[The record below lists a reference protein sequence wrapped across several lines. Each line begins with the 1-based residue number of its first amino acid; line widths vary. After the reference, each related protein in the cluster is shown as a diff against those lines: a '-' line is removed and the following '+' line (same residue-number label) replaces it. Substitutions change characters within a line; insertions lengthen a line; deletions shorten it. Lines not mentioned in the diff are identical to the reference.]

1 LCDAQQ
7 QAAGGCPAVRH
18 SPVDPAA
25 GCDPVDPAREEAQQ
39 FVGWLLA
46 SRCATPENKPG
57 SGTVTRRFV
66 GSLPCTTGYVFDT
79 SSTFFYADR
88 DEYGAVAARFID
100 GGELAVRVVMSKE
113 RGWARALKPR
123 ARLLGRMA
131 LCVIAAT
138 GLLGSLPATAQNA
151 PVFEWILLDA
161 ETGQVLSEQ
170 NADVTTPPASLTKM
184 MTLYLTFEQLNQGT
198 IRLDQQFYVSAEAA
212 SRAPS
217 KLALTPGDSVPVR
230 DLILGVVTKSANDA
244 ASVVAEGLAGSEAN
258 FVQYMNSK
266 ARQLGMQQTW
276 YRNASGLPDPAQR
289 TTARDVARLA
299 LALYHQFPREYRYF
313 ATREFDFR
321 GEIVKS
327 HNHLLD
333 WYQGAD
339 GIKTGYV
346 NASGFNL
353 AASAVRD
360 GRRLIGVIMGGRS
373 WHSRDQQMASLLD
386 QGFAV
391 LAAGRPVQPA
401 STALVAAAAP
411 PAAAPA
417 PPPAAPAPPAA
428 AVMAAAPAPPAAVAA
443 PPAAPAETAAAQQ
456 KSGFLGKVAKAALQ
470 HLSPVGKAEAA
481 PLAHE
486 ANGTDWAIQI
496 GAYHDEAAA
505 EEATRS
511 VAGLA
516 IAKSKP
522 HQILAPAKHE
532 SSRLYRARILH
543 FTAKG
548 AQAACAELHHKGIAC
563 SVVHPGSLKVASR

>member
-1 LCDAQQ
+1 
-7 QAAGGCPAVRH
+7 
-18 SPVDPAA
+18 
-25 GCDPVDPAREEAQQ
+25 
-39 FVGWLLA
+39 
-46 SRCATPENKPG
+46 
-57 SGTVTRRFV
+57 
-66 GSLPCTTGYVFDT
+66 
-79 SSTFFYADR
+79 
-88 DEYGAVAARFID
+88 
-100 GGELAVRVVMSKE
+100 MSKRQGE
-113 RGWARALKPR
+113 SRTWAPR
-123 ARLLGRMA
+123 ARFLARIG
-131 LCVIAAT
+131 LCVIAAM
-138 GLLGSLPATAQNA
+138 GLLESLPAAARNGNGA
-151 PVFEWILLDA
+151 VRWASESGPVFEWILLDA
-161 ETGQVLSEQ
+161 ETGQVLSEH

-184 MTLYLTFEQLNQGT
+184 MTLYLTFEQLNEGH
-198 IRLDQQFYVSAEAA
+198 IRLDQTFYVSEEAA

-217 KLALTPGDSVPVR
+217 KLALTPGDSVSVR
-230 DLILGVVTKSANDA
+230 DLILGIVTKSANDA
-244 ASVVAEGLAGSEAN
+244 ASVLAEGLAGTEAN
-258 FVQYMNSK
+258 FVQYMNVK

-276 YRNASGLPDPAQR
+276 YHNASGLPDPEQR

-313 ATREFDFR
+313 STREFDFR
-321 GEIVKS
+321 GEIVRS

-373 WHSRDQQMASLLD
+373 WHSRDEEMASLLD

-401 STALVAAAAP
+401 NTMLVAAAAP
-411 PAAAPA
+411 PAAVVTAAAPGPAPA
-417 PPPAAPAPPAA
+417 T
-428 AVMAAAPAPPAAVAA
+428 VAAAPAPPAAVTAA
-443 PPAAPAETAAAQQ
+443 PAAAPAAPAETAAAQQ

-470 HLSPVGKAEAA
+470 HLSPVARAEAS
-481 PLAHE
+481 PLPHE
-486 ANGTDWAIQI
+486 ASGGTDWAIQL
-496 GAYHDEAAA
+496 GAFHDEAGA
-505 EEATRS
+505 EEAARS

-532 SSRLYRARILH
+532 LSRLYRARILH

-563 SVVHPGSLKVASR
+563 SVVHPPGLKVASR

>member
-1 LCDAQQ
+1 MNTEPSCAFI
-7 QAAGGCPAVRH
+7 GG
-18 SPVDPAA
+18 
-25 GCDPVDPAREEAQQ
+25 G
-39 FVGWLLA
+39 
-46 SRCATPENKPG
+46 
-57 SGTVTRRFV
+57 
-66 GSLPCTTGYVFDT
+66 
-79 SSTFFYADR
+79 
-88 DEYGAVAARFID
+88 GAV
-100 GGELAVRVVMSKE
+100 VRVVMSKQQ
-113 RGWARALKPR
+113 RWTRAVTPR
-123 ARLLGRMA
+123 ARLFARMA
-131 LCVIAAT
+131 VCVIAAM
-138 GLLGSLPATAQNA
+138 GLLGSVPATARQGQRAVAAAAENG

-161 ETGQVLSEQ
+161 ETGQVLSEHD
-170 NADVTTPPASLTKM
+170 ADVATYPASLTKM
-184 MTLYLTFEQLNQGT
+184 MTLYLTFDQLNQGK
-198 IRLDQQFYVSAEAA
+198 IRLDQPFAVSEEAA

-230 DLILGVVTKSANDA
+230 DLVLGIVTKSANDA
-244 ASVVAEGLAGSEAN
+244 ASVLAEGLAGSEAN
-258 FVQYMNSK
+258 FVQYMNWK

-360 GRRLIGVIMGGRS
+360 GHRLIGVIMGGRS
-373 WHSRDQQMASLLD
+373 WHSRDEQMASLLD

-391 LAAGRPVQPA
+391 LAARPGQPQN
-401 STALVAAAAP
+401 TALVAAAAP
-411 PAAAPA
+411 PATAVIAAPPTASAAVSAAPA
-417 PPPAAPAPPAA
+417 SAPSASADSA
-428 AVMAAAPAPPAAVAA
+428 G
-443 PPAAPAETAAAQQ
+443 AQQ
-456 KSGFLGKVAKAALQ
+456 KSGFLGKVATAALR
-470 HLSPVGKAEAA
+470 HLSPVAKAEAS
-481 PLAHE
+481 PLTHE
-486 ANGTDWAIQI
+486 ASGGADWAIQL
-496 GAYHDEAAA
+496 GAFRDEAAA

-516 IAKSKP
+516 ITKSKP
-522 HQILAPAKHE
+522 HQILAPAKHD
-532 SSRLYRARILH
+532 SSRLYRARLLH

-548 AQAACAELHHKGIAC
+548 AQAACTELHKKGVAC
-563 SVVHPGSLKVASR
+563 SVVHPGGVRVAAG